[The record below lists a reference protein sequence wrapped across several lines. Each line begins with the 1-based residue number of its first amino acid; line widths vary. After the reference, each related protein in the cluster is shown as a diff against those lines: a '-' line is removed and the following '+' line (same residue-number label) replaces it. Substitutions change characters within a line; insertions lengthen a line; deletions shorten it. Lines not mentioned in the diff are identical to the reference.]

1 MNFIAQTRGMKSPAV
16 GNQPFSAAGDTYY
29 SIATDLLRITDQFE
43 LMRTALIHA
52 VNMTEQGRAMPLDLA
67 LALIRSSADHIQEV
81 STRAKLRLM
90 DDDLDKCTLA
100 YGERQ

>member
-1 MNFIAQTRGMKSPAV
+1 MNFIALSPSAMKSAARSRPPA
-16 GNQPFSAAGDTYY
+16 PAADTYY

-67 LALIRSSADHIQEV
+67 LALMRSSADRIQEV

-90 DDDLDKCTLA
+90 DDDLDSATLV
-100 YGERQ
+100 YGE